1 MKSGTDKF
9 GNEKSVDYPIKGRF
23 NRFFIAGGEEEPGL
37 HARGKKEPDFKAI
50 KIEFFGLKIE

>member
-9 GNEKSVDYPIKGRF
+9 GDEKEVDYPIKGRF
-23 NRFFIAGGEEEPGL
+23 NQFLIAGGEEEPGL

-50 KIEFFGLKIE
+50 KIEFFGLIIK